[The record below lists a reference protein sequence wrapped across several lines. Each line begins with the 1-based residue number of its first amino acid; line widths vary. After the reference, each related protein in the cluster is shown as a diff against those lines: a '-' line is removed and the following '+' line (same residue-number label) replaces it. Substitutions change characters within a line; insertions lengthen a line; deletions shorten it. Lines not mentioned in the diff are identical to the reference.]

1 MIINLFSPLYLP
13 YLVMLAASVLLLLV
27 HLFVGHEGHS
37 EGAFH
42 DVDLVWGDAFLGFIN
57 LGQIPLSM
65 LLMSGLFCWGAGG
78 MIWNALMGERF
89 APSVLLFLAGFL
101 LSGGLAL
108 LLTRS
113 LSQLLSYLFRD
124 HSAVVQP
131 EDLVGCVGVVI
142 SGGLPP
148 QTGEYFG
155 RVHVYSDQ
163 GVLMQISAVTHPEC
177 SAPDKQETVF
187 ITGYDPQRKWYT
199 ALRYESDDF
208 YAYLHGGSPLG
219 LEARL
224 ERSLQELKA
233 AVPPNFSQEASDS

>member
-1 MIINLFSPLYLP
+1 MIISLSNPLYWP

-37 EGAFH
+37 EGSLD
-42 DVDLVWGDAFLGFIN
+42 DVDLAWGESFLGFIN
-57 LGQIPLSM
+57 LGQVPLSM

-78 MIWNALMGERF
+78 MIWTALMGARF
-89 APSVLLFLAGFL
+89 NASILVFLAGFVL
-101 LSGGLAL
+101 CGGLAL

-113 LSQLLSYLFRD
+113 LSQLLSFLFRD
-124 HSAVVQP
+124 HSAVVQS

-142 SGGLPP
+142 SGTLPP
-148 QTGEYFG
+148 QAGEYFG
-155 RVHVYSDQ
+155 RVHVYSEQ

-208 YAYLHGGSPLG
+208 YAYLHGGSRLG

-233 AVPPNFSQEASDS
+233 AVPPHFSQEASDS